1 MRILVTGGNG
11 QVGYELR
18 RVLAPLGEVI
28 APGRDRCDMASADSV
43 RACIREIKPG
53 LIVNAAA
60 YTAVDKAEQ
69 EPDLAMAVNGIAPG
83 VMAEEANS
91 LGAALIHYS
100 TDYVFDG
107 SKGDGSKGAPY
118 VEDDAAC
125 PINVYGETKWAGEE
139 AVRNVAKRYLILR
152 TSWVYGVR
160 GHNFLLTIRRL
171 AKERQELNI
180 VADQFGSPTWSRL
193 IAETTGLIIAH
204 SAGHQGELL
213 ADCAGTYH
221 LTSSGQTSWHGFARA
236 LLELDP
242 DKSSHQLETLG
253 AINTEQYPTPA
264 QRPKYSVLNNGKL
277 ARQFG
282 LRMPDWHDCLELA
295 SAG

>member
-18 RVLAPLGEVI
+18 RILAPLGTVV
-28 APGRDRCDMASADSV
+28 APGREQCDMASADSV
-43 RACIREIKPG
+43 RACIREMKPD

-100 TDYVFDG
+100 TDYIFDG
-107 SKGDGSKGAPY
+107 SKAIPY

-139 AVRNVAKRYLILR
+139 AVRSVAERYLILR

-160 GHNFLLTIRRL
+160 GQNFLLTIRRL
-171 AKERQELNI
+171 ARERQELNI
-180 VADQFGSPTWSRL
+180 VADQIGSPTWSRL
-193 IAETTGLIIAH
+193 IAETTGLMVAH
-204 SAGHQGELL
+204 SAGHQAELL
-213 ADCAGTYH
+213 GDCAGTYH
-221 LTSSGQTSWHGFARA
+221 LTSAGQTSWHGFAKS
-236 LLELDP
+236 LLALDP
-242 DKSSHQLETLG
+242 DKAAHQLETLG

-264 QRPKYSVLNNGKL
+264 KRPKFSVLNNDKL
-277 ARQFG
+277 AQQFG
-282 LRMPDWHDCLELA
+282 LRLPDWHDCLALA
-295 SAG
+295 SAE

>member
-18 RVLAPLGEVI
+18 RTLAPLGEVM
-28 APGRDRCDMASADSV
+28 APGRDQCDMASADSV
-43 RACIREIKPG
+43 RACIRTVKPD

-83 VMAEEANS
+83 VMAEEANI

-100 TDYVFDG
+100 TDYIFDG
-107 SKGDGSKGAPY
+107 SKGSPY

-125 PINVYGETKWAGEE
+125 PMSVYGETKWAGEE
-139 AVRNVAKRYLILR
+139 AVRGVAKRYLILR

-160 GHNFLLTIRRL
+160 GQNFLLTIRRL
-171 AKERQELNI
+171 ARERQELSI
-180 VADQFGSPTWSRL
+180 VADQIGSPTWSRM
-193 IAETTGLIIAH
+193 IAETTGLMLAY
-204 SAGHQGELL
+204 SAGHQTELL
-213 ADCAGTYH
+213 ADCTGTYH
-221 LTSSGQTSWHGFARA
+221 LTSVGQTSWHGFAKV
-236 LLELDP
+236 LLALDP
-242 DKSSHQLETLG
+242 DRASHQLQTLT

-264 QRPKYSVLNNGKL
+264 QRPKYSLLNNNKL

-282 LRMPDWHDCLELA
+282 LQLPDWNDCLALA
-295 SAG
+295 SAA

>member
-1 MRILVTGGNG
+1 MRILVTGRNG

-18 RVLAPLGEVI
+18 RTLAPLGEVI
-28 APGRDRCDMASADSV
+28 APGRDQCDMASADSV
-43 RACIREIKPG
+43 RACIRAVKPD

-69 EPDLAMAVNGIAPG
+69 EPALAMAVNGIAPG
-83 VMAEEANS
+83 VMAEEANR

-107 SKGDGSKGAPY
+107 SKGDGSKNEPY

-139 AVRNVAKRYLILR
+139 AVRAVAKRHLILR

-160 GHNFLLTIRRL
+160 GQNFLLTIRRL

-180 VADQFGSPTWSRL
+180 VADQIGSPTWSRL
-193 IAETTGLIIAH
+193 VAETTGLMVAR
-204 SAGHQGELL
+204 SLGTEAELFAG
-213 ADCAGTYH
+213 CSGTYH
-221 LTSSGQTSWHGFARA
+221 LTSVGQTSWHGFAKS

-242 DKSSHQLETLG
+242 DKASHQLETLG

-264 QRPKYSVLNNGKL
+264 KRPKYSVLSNDKL

-282 LRMPDWHDCLELA
+282 LQLPDWHDSLELA
-295 SAG
+295 SAR

>member
-18 RVLAPLGEVI
+18 RILAPLGEVI
-28 APGRDRCDMASADSV
+28 APGRDQCDMACADSV
-43 RACIREIKPG
+43 RACIRELKPG

-69 EPDLAMAVNGIAPG
+69 EQDLAMAVNGIAPG
-83 VMAEEANS
+83 VMAEEANR

-107 SKGDGSKGAPY
+107 TKGSPY

-125 PINVYGETKWAGEE
+125 PVSVYGETKWAGEE
-139 AVRNVAKRYLILR
+139 AVRSVAQRYLILR

-160 GHNFLLTIRRL
+160 GQNFLLTIRRL
-171 AKERQELNI
+171 ARERQELNI
-180 VADQFGSPTWSRL
+180 VADQIGSPTWSRM
-193 IAETTGLIIAH
+193 IAETTGLMLAH
-204 SAGHQGELL
+204 SAGHQAELL

-221 LTSSGQTSWHGFARA
+221 LTSAGQTSWHGFAKV

-242 DKSSHQLETLG
+242 DKASHQLETLG

-264 QRPKYSVLNNGKL
+264 QRPKYSVLNNDKL

-282 LRMPDWHDCLELA
+282 LQLPDWHDCLALA

>member
-1 MRILVTGGNG
+1 MRILVTGRNG
-11 QVGYELR
+11 QVGYELHR
-18 RVLAPLGEVI
+18 TLAPLGEVI
-28 APGRDRCDMASADSV
+28 APGRDQCDMASADSV
-43 RACIREIKPG
+43 RACIRAVKPD

-69 EPDLAMAVNGIAPG
+69 EPALAMAVNGVTPG
-83 VMAEEANS
+83 IMAEEANS
-91 LGAALIHYS
+91 LGAALVHYS

-107 SKGDGSKGAPY
+107 SKSEPY

-139 AVRNVAKRYLILR
+139 AVRSVAKRYLILR

-160 GHNFLLTIRRL
+160 GQNFLLTIRRL

-180 VADQFGSPTWSRL
+180 VADQIGSPTWSRL
-193 IAETTGLIIAH
+193 IAETTGLMIAR
-204 SAGHQGELL
+204 SAGNQSELF
-213 ADCAGTYH
+213 ADCSGTYH
-221 LTSSGQTSWHGFARA
+221 LTSVGKTSWHGFAKA
-236 LLELDP
+236 LLALDP
-242 DKSSHQLETLG
+242 DKASHRLETLG

-264 QRPKYSVLNNGKL
+264 KRPKYSVLSNDKL

-282 LRMPDWHDCLELA
+282 LQLPDWHDCLELA
-295 SAG
+295 SAR